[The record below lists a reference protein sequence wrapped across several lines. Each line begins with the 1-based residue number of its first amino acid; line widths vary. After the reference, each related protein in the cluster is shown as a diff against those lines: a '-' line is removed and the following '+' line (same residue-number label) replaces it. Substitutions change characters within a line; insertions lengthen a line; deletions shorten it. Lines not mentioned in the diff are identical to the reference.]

1 MNEVYMENMETKTND
16 LLALIKSRKS
26 VRNFVYK
33 KIDNQTIKDIL
44 ESARWAPSGRNS
56 QPWKVCIVSHPTVK
70 RLIAE
75 QSKYGGIIESA
86 YLNFVVFL
94 DLERGYDRTKDV
106 LAVGAFIQN
115 LLLAVHAKGLGA
127 VWIGEI
133 INNKEHVS
141 ENYKLSPEKLELMG
155 VLTVGEIDLNL
166 EKKEERERRALD
178 EFIDWF

>member
-1 MNEVYMENMETKTND
+1 MESKTNN
-16 LLALIKSRKS
+16 LLDLIKSRKS

-33 KIDNQTIKDIL
+33 KIDNKIILDIL

-75 QSKYGGIIESA
+75 NSKYGGIIESA

-106 LAVGAFIQN
+106 LAMGAFIQN
-115 LLLAVHAKGLGA
+115 MLLAVHAKGLGG

-133 INNKEHVS
+133 LKNKEKVS
-141 ENYKLSPEKLELMG
+141 EVFKLSPEKYELMG
-155 VLTVGEIDLNL
+155 VLVVGLIDLAL
-166 EKKEERERRALD
+166 EKKEKRERRPLV

>member
-1 MNEVYMENMETKTND
+1 MESKTNNLTD
-16 LLALIKSRKS
+16 IIKSRKS
-26 VRNFVYK
+26 TRNFLYK
-33 KIDNQTIKDIL
+33 KIDNETIGAIL
-44 ESARWAPSGRNS
+44 ECGRWAPSGRNS

-94 DLERGYDRTKDV
+94 DHERGYDRVKD
-106 LAVGAFIQN
+106 LLGMGAFIEN

-133 INNKEHVS
+133 LKNKENVS
-141 ENYKLSPEKLELMG
+141 EIFKLSPEKYELMG
-155 VLTVGEIDLNL
+155 VLTVGLIDQAL
-166 EKKEERERRALD
+166 EKKEKRERRALE